1 MAGSSIFKGGNSK
14 YNYNIRNLRN
24 SWRISENKNFFKGI
38 LLKTAIYDLY
48 ISKNNSKILV
58 TPNDPWPGD
67 ASIGDGIFQGDFNLS
82 STNRE
87 LLSQKLLW
95 KINNNKEFWIEEIH
109 TFSWLRHLKARS
121 GPLAREACEKTDIGL
136 A

>member
-1 MAGSSIFKGGNSK
+1 MKI
-14 YNYNIRNLRN
+14 
-24 SWRISENKNFFKGI
+24 KNFFKGI
-38 LLKTAIYDLY
+38 LLKTSIYDLY
-48 ISKNNSKILV
+48 LSKNNSTKILV

-95 KINNNKEFWIEEIH
+95 KINNNKEFWMEEIH

-121 GPLAREACEKTDIGL
+121 GPLARKHARKLILDWLKKNSKWNEEGYRE
-136 A
+136 